1 MISPMAAGALRI
13 GSQLG
18 LNLSHVQAAVAQTSF
33 GDLPAAWATVI
44 AALLAALIATI
55 SLAINATS
63 GRRER
68 RRNLYSEAYRT
79 TMTWVE
85 MAYRA
90 YHAKPDD
97 EQLLVAYHKLWEDL
111 RYYEGWVL
119 FESPELGY
127 SYARFKE
134 AVERVCDA
142 YMEKAWQQRSNTPK
156 PLVELPVEPG
166 PHTFQEEMDF
176 FLEDVRDHLSP
187 YPWRRAA
194 MKRRVRRRID
204 REGGAR
210 QSGLPLERR
219 RP

>member
-1 MISPMAAGALRI
+1 MQAL
-13 GSQLG
+13 
-18 LNLSHVQAAVAQTSF
+18 VVASSF

-44 AALLAALIATI
+44 AALFAGLVATT
-55 SLAINATS
+55 SLAVNAAS

-79 TMTWVE
+79 TMKWVE

-90 YHAKPDD
+90 HHAQPDD
-97 EQLLVAYHKLWEDL
+97 AELLVEYHKLWEDL

-134 AVERVCDA
+134 AIERVCDK
-142 YMEKAWQQRSNTPK
+142 YIEKAWFQRSEEPR
-156 PLVELPVEPG
+156 PLVELPVEPR
-166 PHTFQEEMDF
+166 PETYQTEMDS
-176 FLEDVRDHLSP
+176 FLEDVRDHLFP
-187 YPWRRAA
+187 YPWRRGS
-194 MKRRVRRRID
+194 MQRRVRRRID

-210 QSGLPLERR
+210 VSGLPVKRR
-219 RP
+219 GAQAS

>member
-1 MISPMAAGALRI
+1 VHALFAAT
-13 GSQLG
+13 
-18 LNLSHVQAAVAQTSF
+18 NF
-33 GDLPAAWATVI
+33 GELPAAWATVI
-44 AALLAALIATI
+44 AALLAGLAAAV

-68 RRNLYSEAYRT
+68 RRNLYSESYRA

-90 YHAKPDD
+90 HHAPPDD
-97 EQLLVAYHKLWEDL
+97 EELLDKYHKLWEDL

-134 AVERVCDA
+134 AVERVCDK
-142 YMEKAWQQRSNTPK
+142 YIEKAWSARSQEPK
-156 PLVELPVEPG
+156 PLVELPVEARPE
-166 PHTFQEEMDF
+166 TYQRELDC
-176 FLEDVRDHLSP
+176 FLRDVRDQLSP

-194 MKRRVRRRID
+194 MKRRVRKRID
-204 REGGAR
+204 VEGGAR
-210 QSGLPLERR
+210 VSGLPVKRR
-219 RP
+219 GPETTSRAPPS

>member
-1 MISPMAAGALRI
+1 M
-13 GSQLG
+13 
-18 LNLSHVQAAVAQTSF
+18 HAAVIAIGF

-55 SLAINATS
+55 SLAVNATG

-68 RRNLYSEAYRT
+68 RRNLYSEAYRS
-79 TMTWVE
+79 TMLWVE

-90 YHAKPDD
+90 YHAPPDD
-97 EQLLVAYHKLWEDL
+97 DEVLAAYHKLWEDL

-134 AVERVCDA
+134 AVERICDTF
-142 YMEKAWQQRSNTPK
+142 MEQVWTQRTVEPK
-156 PLVELPVEPG
+156 PLVELPVEPR
-166 PHTFQEEMDF
+166 PETYQWEMDS
-176 FLEDVRDHLSP
+176 FLADVRDHLSP

-194 MKRRVRRRID
+194 MKRRVRARIE
-204 REGGAR
+204 REGGSR
-210 QSGLPLERR
+210 VSGLPVERR
-219 RP
+219 GA

>member
-1 MISPMAAGALRI
+1 MNQRGVHAL
-13 GSQLG
+13 L
-18 LNLSHVQAAVAQTSF
+18 AVTNF
-33 GDLPAAWATVI
+33 GDLDAPWATVI
-44 AALLAALIATI
+44 AALLAGLVAAI

-68 RRNLYSEAYRT
+68 RRNLYSEAYRA

-90 YHAKPDD
+90 HHAPPDD
-97 EQLLVAYHKLWEDL
+97 EDLLANYHKLWEDL

-134 AVERVCDA
+134 AVERVCDK
-142 YMEKAWQQRSNTPK
+142 YIEQAWSQRSAEPR
-156 PLVELPVEPG
+156 PLVELPVEARPE
-166 PHTFQEEMDF
+166 TYQKELDR
-176 FLEDVRDHLSP
+176 FLRDVRDHLSP

-194 MKRRVRRRID
+194 MSRRIRQRIED
-204 REGGAR
+204 EGGAR
-210 QSGLPLERR
+210 VSGVPVERR
-219 RP
+219 GAETSPQVPPS